1 MPLAA
6 NAAPKVGMAAAR
18 RGRTAAL
25 NMMAVGGETLRI
37 DFEHV
42 LGDELVG

>member
-1 MPLAA
+1 
-6 NAAPKVGMAAAR
+6 MAAAR
-18 RGRTAAL
+18 RGRTEAL

-42 LGDELVG
+42 LGDELMG